1 LTVLYRTVA
10 NSTTSIVQEA
20 TERKKNLEVYKR
32 LREKTITMK
41 GLKKKKKEKL
51 NSCVYT
57 AFTYLQFLN

>member
-1 LTVLYRTVA
+1 MTVLYRTVA

-41 GLKKKKKEKL
+41 GLKKKKKKR
-51 NSCVYT
+51 NYIPV
-57 AFTYLQFLN
+57 FTLHLPIYSF